1 MSLFSSSKPSHWVGI
16 FSILDPAMSKDQP
29 RFSPPFF
36 STADDVACQALLET
50 LRRKTSS
57 YEELYQ
63 SLFLRMELWRLGSVD
78 LDEGKIFKRAQ
89 HRYKV
94 VSVRDYLD
102 RDYVKHYMRS
112 VPYGAEVEK

>member
-1 MSLFSSSKPSHWVGI
+1 MGLFKKSSSHWVGI
-16 FSILDPAMSKDQP
+16 FSILDPALSKDQP

-63 SLFLRMELWRLGSVD
+63 SPFLRMELWRLGSVD
-78 LDEGKIFKRAQ
+78 LDEGRILKSAQ

-94 VSVRDYLD
+94 VSVCDYLE
-102 RDYVKHYMRS
+102 REYVRHYMKS
-112 VPYGAEVEK
+112 VPYGSEVDE